1 MPASKAGRGGRQAL
15 GLADLKRLSKEA
27 SKAAETA
34 RKRAATTA
42 RAATGPH
49 QKSSTDKSAATVLS
63 GDDVQLFRRT
73 MKTVT
78 PIKNTRRRV
87 LSLPPVA
94 EAELLRQRREH
105 AVGHEPVRLLQ
116 ASDHYSPAKVDDDDT
131 RYLRTGHGPDVIKS
145 LKRSK
150 WPIGASVDLHGNT
163 LEEARERLDRFLQ
176 TCVDHQIKCVRV
188 VHGKGY
194 GSKGGE
200 PVLKQT
206 VRRWLTQVAAVIAYV
221 ECKEQDGGAG
231 AVQVLL
237 QTPSDDHAGKR
248 SGTPQK

>member
-1 MPASKAGRGGRQAL
+1 MPANKGGRQGRQAL

-27 SKAAETA
+27 SA
-34 RKRAATTA
+34 AATTRKKA
-42 RAATGPH
+42 SAAAGITSRGNKAEGTPNEKD
-49 QKSSTDKSAATVLS
+49 KSSIPVLT
-63 GDDVQLFRRT
+63 GEDVQLFRRT

-105 AVGHEPVRLLQ
+105 AVGHEPVRLPR

-131 RYLRTGHGPDVIKS
+131 HYLRPGYGPDVING
-145 LKRSK
+145 LKRGK
-150 WPIGASVDLHGNT
+150 WPITASLDLHGNT
-163 LEEARERLDRFLQ
+163 LEQARARLDRFLL
-176 TCVDHQIKCVRV
+176 TCIEHQIKCVRV

-194 GSKGGE
+194 GSRDGE
-200 PVLKQT
+200 PVLRQT

-221 ECKEQDGGAG
+221 ECAEYDGGAG

-237 QTPSDDHAGKR
+237 QLPDEAPHTR
-248 SGTPQK
+248 